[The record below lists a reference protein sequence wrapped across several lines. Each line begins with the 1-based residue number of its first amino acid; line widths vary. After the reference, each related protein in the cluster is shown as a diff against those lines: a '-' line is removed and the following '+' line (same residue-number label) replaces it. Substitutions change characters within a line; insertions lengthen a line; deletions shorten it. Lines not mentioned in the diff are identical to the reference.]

1 MEILNDAYRMYEHG
15 ENLAAILYRIQR
27 EKPVAYRR
35 IIRVIQSVA
44 PYFSDFYFHQPK
56 PIWCACNGRI
66 SIVL

>member
-1 MEILNDAYRMYEHG
+1 MNDAYRMYEHG

-44 PYFSDFYFHQPK
+44 PISRTSISNQPK